1 MKAGVL
7 QRTETIA
14 SLLHWAYLSRDTDL
28 AYFLNKYG
36 QLLYGKPSPRQI
48 PVLWL
53 VLSRSGFCSTDHF
66 HGNGPIRVF
75 LFWSKA
81 GKFNVCNQDSENKVW
96 KLSFFALKLPAEAK
110 KIELFPKFQ
119 RWMKNRRRWTFFKC
133 KSPEVHFTIRN
144 RVPYN
149 ELLTNRACLGRT
161 REYWPSV
168 VFVRTSLRSVRTVMT
183 SGQYSPVRPSHSVS
197 KRLLFNFQV
206 TLKTH
211 EEEKKTL
218 QTKLQVAQKDLATIR
233 DRESK
238 LSSEKVIYIIWFPA
252 PVVQRVDST

>member
-53 VLSRSGFCSTDHF
+53 VLSRSGFCSTDRF

-81 GKFNVCNQDSENKVW
+81 GKFNICNQDSEKKVRNCYSSHW
-96 KLSFFALKLPAEAK
+96 RYQQKLIKRLNFFRNFKDG
-110 KIELFPKFQ
+110 
-119 RWMKNRRRWTFFKC
+119 WRRRTAY
-133 KSPEVHFTIRN
+133 TIRN

-149 ELLTNRACLGRT
+149 KLLTNRACSGRT
-161 REYWPSV
+161 GEYWPSV
-168 VFVRTSLRSVRTVMT
+168 VLVRTSLHSVRTVTT
-183 SGQYSPVRPSHSVS
+183 SSQYSPVRPSRSVS
-197 KRLLFNFQV
+197 KRLVFRRSISIWWRFQSNYKC
-206 TLKTH
+206 T
-211 EEEKKTL
+211 EKRWRS
-218 QTKLQVAQKDLATIR
+218 IR
-233 DRESK
+233 G
-238 LSSEKVIYIIWFPA
+238 IF
-252 PVVQRVDST
+252 TF